1 LKTSCIA
8 HPAKTPLFVIRE
20 DYLHICNGDACAA
33 ALLNQ
38 MEYWH
43 NIKSEHKSQVDY
55 YNNLPTT
62 QSRGAAYPSEL
73 WVYKSQS
80 EWRKELLDVFGEKKI
95 AASLGFLISHG
106 LLSERNNPRD
116 AYDRKKQ
123 YLFHVEKVQE
133 AINRYAERIQPKDDV
148 DSAEV
153 QNGCSS
159 SAESILPKCGM
170 DAPQR
175 ENGFRHQGESIL
187 PKGGVINR
195 DYNTETTAETTSEST
210 TETTSESTA
219 GKSFEEPPNAE
230 TKIVAFAPEKKIQV
244 PPSGKIPQ
252 AQLSAEFKVFW
263 EAYPSSRRGDKRKTK
278 IEWDKAR
285 EGAEFNTIMQG
296 LAKSKQSSQ
305 WQEEKFIVH
314 AERFLR
320 GSRWE
325 SAETYIPEK
334 SDTSAP
340 GKASRDNSLAENAA
354 YFAQR
359 LLDRQNVRKEA
370 FSPSALIAQ

>member
-1 LKTSCIA
+1 MTATRYIPLSSIA
-8 HPAKTPLFVIRE
+8 RPIAFHKVFARVSGGA
-20 DYLHICNGDACAA
+20 CNG
-33 ALLNQ
+33 LFLSQ
-38 MEYWH
+38 LWYWH
-43 NIKSEHKSQVDY
+43 DKGSDPDGWIYKTQTEWEEETTLTRREQETAREALRRIGVLEEVKRGLPARLYYRVNSER
-55 YNNLPTT
+55 L
-62 QSRGAAYPSEL
+62 AEL
-73 WVYKSQS
+73 IN
-80 EWRKELLDVFGEKKI
+80 I
-95 AASLGFLISHG
+95 AADKDGGSGEQGCTETPSKVVQKRQPC
-106 LLSERNNPRD
+106 LSEN
-116 AYDRKKQ
+116 AKQ
-123 YLFHVEKVQE
+123 E
-133 AINRYAERIQPKDDV
+133 
-148 DSAEV
+148 
-153 QNGCSS
+153 C
-159 SAESILPKCGM
+159 
-170 DAPQR
+170 
-175 ENGFRHQGESIL
+175 
-187 PKGGVINR
+187 
-195 DYNTETTAETTSEST
+195 TETPSMVARNRHAITESTTETTSEST

-370 FSPSALIAQ
+370 FSHSALIAQ